1 MREAPITIGINS
13 TIGKII
19 VDPETIQGLGD
30 WHNPYLHIPLKIQ
43 FYPRPKGEY
52 IALIR
57 LTASLHLAESHDITN
72 QFGAQV
78 SYDFINNLSNRSYS
92 GTAPS
97 EGGARLLFSLTHQQI
112 KQLED
117 LRSMPKSKLYLYL
130 DPIVARVQ
138 FTEDAYLMQGEYKQ
152 DVQQADLSYLWQAAI
167 GTILIDT
174 AEMKWTE
181 NILPNIGY
189 DRYRLVEVGLPSSN
203 TLVPELSVEYFKQ
216 AKKSYDEGN
225 NLECLRVCRLALEEI
240 KKHLQIQNHQ
250 LGIAVTKKLGWPDN
264 PELTEQAKFLNNTW
278 LGLYTLANAAN
289 HTPSNLSLLPADAH
303 TGLLSVA
310 VMLEYLGQL
319 Q

>member
-1 MREAPITIGINS
+1 MRDAPITIGINS
-13 TIGKII
+13 TVGKVI
-19 VDPETIQGLGD
+19 VNPKDIQGMGD

-57 LTASLHLAESHDITN
+57 LTASLHLAETHDITN

-78 SYDFINNLSNRSYS
+78 SYDFINNLSNRSYG

-97 EGGARLLFSLTHQQI
+97 EGGARLLFSLTHKQI

-117 LRSMPKSKLYLYL
+117 LRHNPNSKLYLYL
-130 DPIVARVQ
+130 EPIVTRVQ
-138 FTEDAYLMQGEYKQ
+138 FIEDAYLMQGEYKQ
-152 DVQQADLSYLWQAAI
+152 DVQQANLSYLWQAAI
-167 GTILIDT
+167 GTLSIDT

-203 TLVPELSVEYFKQ
+203 TLVPEQAIEYFKQ
-216 AKKSYDEGN
+216 AKKDYDEGN
-225 NLECLRVCRLALEEI
+225 NQECLRVCRLALEEI
-240 KKHLQIQNHQ
+240 KKHLQIQNFE
-250 LGIAVTKKLGWPDN
+250 LGTAVTKKLGWRDQ

-278 LGLYTLANAAN
+278 RGLYILANAAN

-303 TGLLSVA
+303 TGLLSIA